1 MRHVRDP
8 PPPPRPRRLIHHQ
21 QRGPHRHPIHTA
33 FEPTLTTAYRRT
45 TVLLPASAH
54 NTVDSR
60 MTIDAETSGGTVIVN
75 GSETGTATE
84 TSGAAAGGMGG
95 FGGRP

>member
-1 MRHVRDP
+1 MYVTRHRRRDLVVSYIINNVG
-8 PPPPRPRRLIHHQ
+8 LIDT
-21 QRGPHRHPIHTA
+21 PATA

-84 TSGAAAGGMGG
+84 TSGATAGGMGG
-95 FGGRP
+95 FVGRP

>member
-1 MRHVRDP
+1 MYVARHRRRDLVVSCIIINVG
-8 PPPPRPRRLIHHQ
+8 LIDT
-21 QRGPHRHPIHTA
+21 PATA

-54 NTVDSR
+54 NPVASR
-60 MTIDAETSGGTVIVN
+60 MTIDAEISGGTYSISVN

>member
-1 MRHVRDP
+1 MYVTRHRRRDLVVSYIINNVG
-8 PPPPRPRRLIHHQ
+8 LIDT
-21 QRGPHRHPIHTA
+21 PVTA

-54 NTVDSR
+54 NPVESR

-75 GSETGTATE
+75 GSETGTAAV
-84 TSGAAAGGMGG
+84 TSGAASGGMGG
-95 FGGRP
+95 FVGRP